1 MKPRD
6 FLDIADDLAAGIKE
20 AGWRSAVS
28 RAYYAVFHGARAL
41 LQDSGFT
48 VPAADQAHSYL
59 WKRLSNSGHPDA
71 IQVGRDM
78 IHLRNKRNWADYDL
92 EIEMDQTTAMSFV
105 QMADTM
111 IELLEEVGSEPAIRT
126 AITET
131 MKVYERDVLRQM
143 TWRS

>member
-1 MKPRD
+1 
-6 FLDIADDLAAGIKE
+6 
-20 AGWRSAVS
+20 
-28 RAYYAVFHGARAL
+28 

-59 WKRLSNSGHPDA
+59 WKRFSNSGHPDP

-92 EIEMDQTTAMSFV
+92 EIEMDQATAMSFV